1 MYNTSFLCTYKL
13 HDDEE
18 DQDTLY
24 RHEYLYAFGLTEYDS
39 DKIMK
44 TLEYIYNKLKD
55 DADFIEIIES
65 HSRFKSDINNNNN
78 NNNSNNNNSNNHE
91 IVLQFLFSFHTFNLF
106 HACLTYLL
114 SDNKTIM
121 CCDSDMYKR
130 LCETFIKNKKLLIDE
145 ISKK

>member
-1 MYNTSFLCTYKL
+1 MSIYNINFLCTYKL
-13 HDDEE
+13 HEDED

-24 RHEYLYAFGLTEYDS
+24 RHEYLYAFGLTEYNS

-55 DADFIEIIES
+55 NTDFIEIVES
-65 HSRFKSDINNNNN
+65 HFHFRSDNNNK
-78 NNNSNNNNSNNHE
+78 NHE

-106 HACLTYLL
+106 HACLTYML
-114 SDNKTIM
+114 SDDNSSRNDTQIYEKFVT
-121 CCDSDMYKR
+121 
-130 LCETFIKNKKLLIDE
+130 NKKLLIDV

>member
-1 MYNTSFLCTYKL
+1 MYNTAFLCTYKL
-13 HDDEE
+13 HDD
-18 DQDTLY
+18 DDHQDTLY

-39 DKIMK
+39 DKIME

-55 DADFIEIIES
+55 NADFIEIVES
-65 HSRFKSDINNNNN
+65 HSHFRNENNNKNY
-78 NNNSNNNNSNNHE
+78 E

-114 SDNKTIM
+114 SNDNTRD
-121 CCDSDMYKR
+121 CTDADMYTIIH
-130 LCETFIKNKKLLIDE
+130 EMFIKNKKLLIDE

>member
-24 RHEYLYAFGLTEYDS
+24 RHEYLCAFELKEYDS

-44 TLEYIYNKLKD
+44 TLEYIYEKLKNNR
-55 DADFIEIIES
+55 DFIEILES
-65 HSRFKSDINNNNN
+65 HYHYIGDKKNY
-78 NNNSNNNNSNNHE
+78 E
-91 IVLQFLFSFHTFNLF
+91 IVLQFLFSFHSFNLF
-106 HACLTYLL
+106 HTCLIYLL
-114 SDNKTIM
+114 SDDNTSGNNELNNTNTRADANNTEI
-121 CCDSDMYKR
+121 YK
-130 LCETFIKNKKLLIDE
+130 LKLDTFMKNKKLLIDE

>member
-1 MYNTSFLCTYKL
+1 MYNTAFLCTYKL
-13 HDDEE
+13 HDD
-18 DQDTLY
+18 DDHQDTLY

-39 DKIMK
+39 DKIME

-55 DADFIEIIES
+55 NADFIEIVES
-65 HSRFKSDINNNNN
+65 HSHFRNENNNKNY
-78 NNNSNNNNSNNHE
+78 E

-114 SDNKTIM
+114 SNDNTKDCT
-121 CCDSDMYKR
+121 DADMYTIIH
-130 LCETFIKNKKLLIDE
+130 EMFIKNKKLLIDE

>member
-1 MYNTSFLCTYKL
+1 MYNASFLCTYKL
-13 HDDEE
+13 HDD
-18 DQDTLY
+18 DDHQDTLY

-55 DADFIEIIES
+55 NTDFIEIVES
-65 HSRFKSDINNNNN
+65 HSHFRSDNNNNY
-78 NNNSNNNNSNNHE
+78 E

-114 SDNKTIM
+114 SDDNM
-121 CCDSDMYKR
+121 SDCGDADMYNMLR
-130 LCETFIKNKKLLIDE
+130 ETFIKNKKLLIDE

>member
-1 MYNTSFLCTYKL
+1 MYNTTFLCTYKL
-13 HDDEE
+13 HEDDD

-24 RHEYLYAFGLTEYDS
+24 RHEYLYAFGLKEYDS

-44 TLEYIYNKLKD
+44 TLEYIYEKLKIN
-55 DADFIEIIES
+55 ADFIDILES
-65 HSRFKSDINNNNN
+65 HYQYR
-78 NNNSNNNNSNNHE
+78 SNNDNNHE

-114 SDNKTIM
+114 SNDISSEGDINENKK
-121 CCDSDMYKR
+121 SH
-130 LCETFIKNKKLLIDE
+130 ETFIANKKILIDE